1 MTDADEK
8 VILALKLA
16 ISWQD
21 FKTFCKSRTSC
32 KANKEL
38 GIDDDC
44 PYLENH
50 ICSAT
55 STEKIL
61 SKIADVAREYLTK
74 EGLLP

>member
-1 MTDADEK
+1 MKNADEK

-16 ISWQD
+16 VSWAD

-32 KANKEL
+32 KACPKLDILE
-38 GIDDDC
+38 DC
-44 PYLENH
+44 PYLEGH

-61 SKIADVAREYLTK
+61 TKIAETAREYLLEK
-74 EGLLP
+74 GLL